1 GEKGETGAAG
11 TAGPPG
17 GKGPPGDDGP
27 KGNPVMVSSGWR
39 GGCWEPE
46 LLGSMPGDPGP
57 PGEMGPRVSNSPMHC
72 PPGPCSLGAGEML
85 GGRMGTQGACSR
97 GEPGAVGPPGKT
109 GPVGPQ
115 GPAGKQG
122 PDGLRGIPGSVGHP
136 GLIGLIGPPG
146 EQGEKGDRGLPGPQ
160 GSLGSKGETGIPG
173 ATGPIGPAGPPGLPG
188 PPGEVIQPLPIQLP
202 RKSKRSIDASQL
214 VGEDGEGLA
223 ADEAHGH
230 AGGMDEIFGSL
241 NSLKREIEQM
251 KHPMG
256 TQDNPARTCQ
266 DLRLCRPD
274 LPDGEYW
281 IDPNEGCSRDSFK
294 VHCDF
299 TAGGE
304 TCLFPTKE
312 TQKEKPPRWFSQF
325 REGRKFLYMD
335 ADGRP
340 VGAVQLTFLRLL
352 SVAARQNFTYHCQRS
367 VAWRS
372 AASGGHQRALRLRG
386 ANKEDM
392 SYDNSPYITA
402 LTDGCA
408 RRKGLDRTV
417 LEVNTPRVEQ
427 LPLLDVHFTDFGEP
441 NQKFG
446 FEVGPVCFLG

>member
-1 GEKGETGAAG
+1 
-11 TAGPPG
+11 
-17 GKGPPGDDGP
+17 
-27 KGNPVMVSSGWR
+27 
-39 GGCWEPE
+39 
-46 LLGSMPGDPGP
+46 
-57 PGEMGPRVSNSPMHC
+57 
-72 PPGPCSLGAGEML
+72 
-85 GGRMGTQGACSR
+85 
-97 GEPGAVGPPGKT
+97 
-109 GPVGPQ
+109 
-115 GPAGKQG
+115 
-122 PDGLRGIPGSVGHP
+122 
-136 GLIGLIGPPG
+136 
-146 EQGEKGDRGLPGPQ
+146 
-160 GSLGSKGETGIPG
+160 
-173 ATGPIGPAGPPGLPG
+173 
-188 PPGEVIQPLPIQLP
+188 PGEVIQPLPIQLP
-202 RKSKRSIDASQL
+202 KKSKRSIDASQL
-214 VGEDGEGLA
+214 VGEDGEGMA
-223 ADEAHGH
+223 ADGAHGH

-241 NSLKREIEQM
+241 NALKREIEQM

-266 DLRLCRPD
+266 DLRLCHPD

-312 TQKEKPPRWFSQF
+312 TQEVRMSVWQEEKPPRWFSQF
-325 REGRKFLYMD
+325 REGSKFSYVD

-386 ANKEDM
+386 ANEEDM

-408 RRKGLDRTV
+408 
-417 LEVNTPRVEQ
+417 
-427 LPLLDVHFTDFGEP
+427 
-441 NQKFG
+441 
-446 FEVGPVCFLG
+446 